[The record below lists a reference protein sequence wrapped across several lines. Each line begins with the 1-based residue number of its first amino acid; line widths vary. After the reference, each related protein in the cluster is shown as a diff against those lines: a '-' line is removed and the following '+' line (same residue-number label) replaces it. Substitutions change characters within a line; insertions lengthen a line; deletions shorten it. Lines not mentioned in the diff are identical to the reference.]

1 MSFAVGRRLRRWPS
15 FLACFPRGPRGKP
28 SSAMETLPPARGP
41 LTAVLHRR
49 LAGKADLGREVTVEV
64 DPRTDDDLHLA
75 LYLCYQLHYGGLAG
89 LSDDLEW
96 DPVVLSFRNLLEN
109 AFEGALLDQVEVDPA
124 PDDRPMVDQLRDVVR
139 RDRSVGVATH
149 LQRDASIDQYREFM
163 LHRST
168 YHLKE
173 ADPFTWLI
181 PRLRGGPKAALV
193 QIQADEYGGGDAA
206 WMHSALFARTM
217 TALGLDPASG
227 PPLEQIPGTTL
238 AVTNL
243 LSMFGL
249 HRRLRGQSAG
259 ALALFEMTSC
269 IPNRRYGDGLR
280 RLGFDADATRF
291 FDEHVEADAVHEAVA
306 ATDLAGGLAKDEDLA
321 WEILF
326 GAHAL
331 QVTEGLAAAQQVEA
345 WTAGRSSLLPPSR
358 PARHLAAIR

>member
-1 MSFAVGRRLRRWPS
+1 LTERLLRHLTGRGD
-15 FLACFPRGPRGKP
+15 LAD
-28 SSAMETLPPARGP
+28 A
-41 LTAVLHRR
+41 
-49 LAGKADLGREVTVEV
+49 VTVAV

-75 LYLCYQLHYGGLAG
+75 LYLAYQLHYTGLTG
-89 LSDDLEW
+89 VSDDMEW
-96 DPVVLSFRNLLEN
+96 DPAVLDFRDVLEAAFEN
-109 AFEGALLDQVEVDPA
+109 ALIADVRVHPA
-124 PDDRPMVDQLRDVVR
+124 PDERPMVDQLRDVVR
-139 RDRSVGVATH
+139 SDPGPALATH
-149 LQRDASIDQYREFM
+149 LQRDATLEQFREFL

-193 QIQADEYGGGDAA
+193 QIQADEYGGGDAG
-206 WMHSALFARTM
+206 WMHSALFAQTM
-217 TALGLDPASG
+217 RALDLDPASG
-227 PPLEQIPGTTL
+227 PPLDLIPGTTL

-249 HRRLRGQSAG
+249 HRRLRGQAAG

-280 RLGFDADATRF
+280 RLGFGPDDTRF

-306 ATDLAGGLAKDEDLA
+306 ATDLAGALADDEDLG

-331 QVTEGLAAAQQVEA
+331 QETEALAAALQLDA
-345 WTAGRSSLLPPSR
+345 WMSGRSSLLPPER
-358 PARHLAAIR
+358 PARRHLAAIR

>member
-1 MSFAVGRRLRRWPS
+1 MDA
-15 FLACFPRGPRGKP
+15 
-28 SSAMETLPPARGP
+28 LPPARGP
-41 LTAVLHRR
+41 LTEALLRHLR
-49 LAGKADLGREVTVEV
+49 GEDDLGPLTVEV

-75 LYLCYQLHYGGLAG
+75 LYLCYQLHYGGIDG
-89 LSDDLEW
+89 VSDDLEW
-96 DPVVLSFRNLLEN
+96 DPVVLGFRHELEA
-109 AFEGALLDQVEVDPA
+109 AFEHVLLADIEVDPK
-124 PDDRPMVDQLRDVVR
+124 PDGRPMVDQLRDVVR
-139 RDRSVGVATH
+139 RDRSVGVAAY
-149 LQRDASIDQYREFM
+149 LQRTATVEQFREFM
-163 LHRST
+163 LHRSA

-181 PRLRGGPKAALV
+181 PRLNGGPKAALV
-193 QIQADEYGGGDAA
+193 QIQADEYGGGDAT

-227 PPLEQIPGTTL
+227 PPLDRIPGTTL
-238 AVTNL
+238 AITNL
-243 LSMFGL
+243 LSLFGL

-269 IPNRRYGDGLR
+269 IPNRRYGDGMR
-280 RLGFDADATRF
+280 RLGFDEEATRF

-306 ATDLAGGLAKDEDLA
+306 ATDLAGALADDEDLA

-331 QVTEGLAAAQQVEA
+331 QATEALAAAEQLTA

>member
-1 MSFAVGRRLRRWPS
+1 MDR
-15 FLACFPRGPRGKP
+15 
-28 SSAMETLPPARGP
+28 LPPARGP
-41 LTAVLHRR
+41 LTETL
-49 LAGKADLGREVTVEV
+49 LAQLSGESDVDPVTVEV
-64 DPRTDDDLHLA
+64 DARTDDDLHLA
-75 LYLCYQLHYGGLAG
+75 LYLCYQLHYGGIAG
-89 LSDDLEW
+89 VSDDFEW
-96 DPVVLSFRNLLEN
+96 DPAVLAFRNVLEAAFEN
-109 AFEGALLDQVEVDPA
+109 ALLADVEVDPK
-124 PDDRPMVDQLRDVVR
+124 PDARPMVDQLRDIVR
-139 RDRSVGVATH
+139 ADRSPAVAMH
-149 LQRDASIDQYREFM
+149 LQRTASVDQFREFM
-163 LHRST
+163 VHRSA

-181 PRLRGGPKAALV
+181 PRLGGRSKAALV

-206 WMHSALFARTM
+206 WMHSTLFARTM

-227 PPLEQIPGTTL
+227 PPLERVPGTTL
-238 AVTNL
+238 AITNL

-269 IPNRRYGDGLR
+269 IPNRRYGDGMR

-306 ATDLAGGLAKDEDLA
+306 ATDLAGALAEDEDLA

-331 QVTEGLAAAQQVEA
+331 QATEGLAGAQQLDA
-345 WTAGRSSLLPPSR
+345 WKSGRSSLLSPSR
-358 PARHLAAIR
+358 PARHLAAIP

>member
-1 MSFAVGRRLRRWPS
+1 MEALPAV
-15 FLACFPRGPRGKP
+15 
-28 SSAMETLPPARGP
+28 RGP
-41 LTAVLHRR
+41 LTEVLIGH
-49 LAGKADLGREVTVEV
+49 LNGEAELGRAVTVEV

-89 LSDDLEW
+89 VSDDLEW
-96 DPVVLSFRNLLEN
+96 DPAVLAFRGVLER
-109 AFEGALLDQVEVDPA
+109 AFEDALSADVEVRPA
-124 PDDRPMVDQLRDVVR
+124 ADDRPMVDQLRDVVR
-139 RDRSVGVATH
+139 ADPGPAVATH
-149 LQRDASIDQYREFM
+149 LQRHASLEQFQEFL

-181 PRLRGGPKAALV
+181 PRLRGDAKAALV
-193 QIQADEYGGGDAA
+193 QIQADEYGGGDAG
-206 WMHSALFARTM
+206 WMHSTLFARTM
-217 TALGLDPASG
+217 AALDLEPASA
-227 PPLEQIPGTTL
+227 PPLDRIPGTTL
-238 AVTNL
+238 AITNL

-269 IPNRRYGDGLR
+269 IPNRRYGDGMR
-280 RLGFDADATRF
+280 RLGYGREATRF

-306 ATDLAGGLAKDEDLA
+306 ATDLAGTLARDESLA
-321 WEILF
+321 WEILY

-331 QVTEGLAAAQQVEA
+331 RATEALASAQQLNA
-345 WTAGRSSLLPPSR
+345 WTAGRSSLLPPAR